1 VDGLLPLK
9 NQLDQLRKR
18 AKEVERAIKEVL
30 DNDADMALMYLG
42 DAHCSDEGGTDGVA
56 DRVLGSSRATTGPPA
71 AAPDSS
77 AEEGTAP
84 LHDGWEHPSCEQHL
98 PQSTERTTTEHSPS
112 SAADG
117 SDRPTQ
123 QQSASHGFRRQRSW
137 YRPSSHLEPPPGT
150 TFAGHRRA
158 QQHRPPQNPQH
169 SADGRVASQTNSQR
183 SSECSGG
190 AVVAGAQDA
199 TRSLEILLE
208 NYLNEIGWI
217 GSEID
222 EHLDKIINTEENA
235 ALQIDLLRNRIL
247 RFELALSMSSFVV
260 ACAALVTGMFGMNLL
275 SHVEHHPRMFWG
287 VAGALA
293 VGMVLSWQQLRHY
306 ARRQRLF

>member
-30 DNDADMALMYLG
+30 DNDADMALMHLG
-42 DAHCSDEGGTDGVA
+42 DAHCSDEGA
-56 DRVLGSSRATTGPPA
+56 DLVLDSSGATTGPPA
-71 AAPDSS
+71 AAPDNS
-77 AEEGTAP
+77 AEEGNAP
-84 LHDGWEHPSCEQHL
+84 LHEGREHCACELQL
-98 PQSTERTTTEHSPS
+98 PLSTEHTTTENSPS
-112 SAADG
+112 VATGEST
-117 SDRPTQ
+117 RPTQ
-123 QQSASHGFRRQRSW
+123 QQPASHGFRRQRSW
-137 YRPSSHLEPPPGT
+137 YRPSSHLEPPPAT
-150 TFAGHRRA
+150 TFAGHRRS
-158 QQHRPPQNPQH
+158 QLHQPPQHQQH
-169 SADGRVASQTNSQR
+169 SAGSRVASQTNTQR
-183 SSECSGG
+183 SCERSERHGDT
-190 AVVAGAQDA
+190 AVTDAQDA

-208 NYLNEIGWI
+208 NYLNEVGWI

-247 RFELALSMSSFVV
+247 RFELALSMGSFVV